1 MEQLEKKLK
10 AISDLIKAAI
20 PSPKPI
26 IAPQA
31 PIMPTAI
38 PKVANPT
45 ITPKSTK
52 DPLKIA
58 QQIKNPK
65 VKKEAVSQAKEVMK
79 FDNNGQ
85 WTIS

>member
-10 AISDLIKAAI
+10 AISDLIRSA
-20 PSPKPI
+20 SPKPI
-26 IAPQA
+26 MAPQA
-31 PIMPTAI
+31 PIMPTTI

-65 VKKEAVSQAKEVMK
+65 VKKEAVSQAKEVIK